1 MCGFRWV
8 AAAEAGGRGRA
19 VRAPCPPASAPT
31 PGGRRRRRSL
41 SEGGPRETRGR
52 GKGGRG
58 VGAVLVGARGV
69 CPPCGPSASGVHWVV
84 LARPSTLQAEG
95 ETREGRQG
103 APRLP
108 LRPATTTPLLCTR
121 VGHSACTKSLMPLA
135 VHSLRLSRAGR
146 RAPPAAGSAP
156 PAAVVVMFPARAPAA
171 SSSSSHYLWSC
182 GGGTGPGG
190 SQNWPA
196 AREKPSGGKVGA
208 EVGASGAG
216 TRAGQGAQEAGPR
229 PHVHHPPTPPA
240 HPTTSPSP
248 LVRQPAS
255 PRSVVS
261 PSLAVGGSR
270 SSPSLTRR
278 CSPPAVARR
287 RESPRPSKKCAARS
301 GRRGAGSEEGGERG
315 GRGGRARARPAWAGH
330 GPTPTAAPR
339 FFLSPTHPP
348 TTTTT
353 SSLKSPP
360 PQNSQA
366 LSAMKPIETGPKPLG
381 PAGALAKART
391 SGRSAS
397 SPSRA

>member
-1 MCGFRWV
+1 M
-8 AAAEAGGRGRA
+8 
-19 VRAPCPPASAPT
+19 
-31 PGGRRRRRSL
+31 
-41 SEGGPRETRGR
+41 
-52 GKGGRG
+52 
-58 VGAVLVGARGV
+58 LVGARGV
-69 CPPCGPSASGVHWVV
+69 CPPCGPSASGVHWVA

-108 LRPATTTPLLCTR
+108 LRPVATTPLLCTR

-182 GGGTGPGG
+182 GGRTGPGG

-278 CSPPAVARR
+278 RRSLAVVNLPVPPKSAQPARAGGV
-287 RESPRPSKKCAARS
+287 PAARKGVS
-301 GRRGAGSEEGGERG
+301 GAGGEGGRGRGRRG
-315 GRGGRARARPAWAGH
+315 PA
-330 GPTPTAAPR
+330 TAPLPPQPPVFSFHPR
-339 FFLSPTHPP
+339 THPP
-348 TTTTT
+348 
-353 SSLKSPP
+353 PP
-360 PQNSQA
+360 PPPPSN
-366 LSAMKPIETGPKPLG
+366 PL
-381 PAGALAKART
+381 LLRT
-391 SGRSAS
+391 PR
-397 SPSRA
+397 PCRR